1 MKLKILVVLLV
12 LSVLVHCNESSPEPR
27 FWEHFYVFVD
37 ENGNNFFDSNPEYF
51 ADSVMHDADWQS
63 PQPFLSDKFENNL
76 FTSEKYEEYD
86 VFETGAWSRE
96 LFIFFGNGDI
106 DTLTPK
112 WSPERL
118 HGKFD
123 FFMKEYKSFKYFY
136 NSELILHW
144 DFEKNPE
151 LQRWDLIGLYGNGT
165 PYIIEIPK
173 AADPD
178 EFDGNQGG

>member
-12 LSVLVHCNESSPEPR
+12 LSVFVHCNESTPEPR

-37 ENGNNFFDSNPEYF
+37 ENGNNFFDSNSEYV
-51 ADSVMHDADWQS
+51 ADSVKINAGGPNSH
-63 PQPFLSDKFENNL
+63 PFISYKFIDGLLS
-76 FTSEKYEEYD
+76 SEDYDGYD
-86 VFETGAWSRE
+86 VFETDAWSLE
-96 LFIFFGNGDI
+96 LFITFGNGDI
-106 DTLTPK
+106 DTLTPA
-112 WSPERL
+112 WSPENL

-136 NSELILHW
+136 NGELILHW

-151 LQRWDLIGLYGNGT
+151 LQRWDLIDLYGNGT

-173 AADPD
+173 TADPD